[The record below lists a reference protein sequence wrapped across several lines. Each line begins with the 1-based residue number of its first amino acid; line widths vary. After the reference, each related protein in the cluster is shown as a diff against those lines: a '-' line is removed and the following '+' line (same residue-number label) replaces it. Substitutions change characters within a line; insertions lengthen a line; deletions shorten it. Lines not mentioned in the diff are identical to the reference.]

1 MIPEDGLVQSPGR
14 VGEAVDDPFLNNG
27 VPLDVAVRAAN
38 MAAVSSLKSVFVA
51 IAFQ

>member
-38 MAAVSSLKSVFVA
+38 MAAITSLKSAFVA

>member
-14 VGEAVDDPFLNNG
+14 VGETVEDRFLNNG

-38 MAAVSSLKSVFVA
+38 MAAITSLKSAFVA